1 MSKQKLLQ
9 LFALESQE
17 TLQQMEDGLLQ
28 LENTPA
34 DKETINVVFR
44 AAHTVKGSAGVVG
57 LTQVSEFTHSVE
69 NLLDK
74 ARSGQVKVT
83 SELIRLL
90 LTCRDHVGSL
100 ISQATESE
108 GESVPDNSELE
119 QRTETL
125 VAQLQA
131 FASGE
136 APAPAPAP
144 TNHATPAPAPE
155 TTAPPAP
162 QPPAEPTKPAKKPAD
177 PAPTTAPPA
186 SSNTTKPTKLQN
198 IFLMESR
205 DILGRIKN
213 ELNVLKN
220 RPESTDAL
228 KNLFMSIH
236 TIKGSS
242 GLVKVDSISK
252 FSQNCENFL
261 QPFRN
266 ANHVP
271 DARFNE
277 LMQHYV
283 DCLDALLEEV
293 SSGQT
298 NPQLPAQI
306 EQLVANFKAYP
317 KVLEAPAL
325 AAKATAEPSEASALV
340 IEESPQ
346 QVEVTRLEGAV
357 QDDTHWHVSLRFH
370 ENAMQNGIEPMATL
384 QHLNNIGEITH
395 LNTLFDAMP
404 SASQMN
410 PEHCYL
416 GFELELKSTAN
427 KAAIEAAFELVHSHC
442 DVRILPPNSQLSEY
456 INLIQELPENTEKLG
471 EMLIESG
478 TLTRRELEKG
488 LDLQQSTLDP
498 SEGKEQ
504 ALSTAE
510 SPRKIG
516 QILVDEGMVQQDV
529 VDAAL
534 SKQQQIRDSKTR
546 VQKNIQVNADKLD
559 KLINLVGELVI
570 ANAGMNLSLQAV
582 DGADSLR
589 ENASLM
595 SRLVE
600 DIRNSTLSMR
610 MVQIGG
616 TFNRFRRLVHDL
628 SQDLDKKI
636 ELNISGAE
644 TELDKSMVEKITDPL
659 THLVRNA
666 IDHGIESIEER
677 RAIGKPEH
685 GSVYLHAYHDSGSIV
700 IEVGDDGKGL
710 DLQKILNKS
719 VDRGLI
725 PPEQNITEEDVLRL
739 IFEPGISTA
748 ERVTQLSGRGVGLD
762 VVKRDINALNGTV
775 DVISEPG
782 QGTTFQI
789 YLPLTLAIIDGFLLS
804 VGNSSFV
811 IPLDRVVECVA
822 YEAAEQD
829 IEQGYLN
836 LRGKVLPLLHIHSL
850 FGIEQDAGVD
860 GEQELD
866 KQRANIVV
874 VHYGNQEAGLV
885 VDELLGEL
893 QAVIKPLGRLF
904 ENLSGVSGATILGS
918 GKVALILDVPAL
930 VQRYANQERQHA
942 SHRLQVQKREL
953 AVVA

>member
-28 LENTPA
+28 LEKAPA

-57 LTQVSEFTHSVE
+57 LTQVAEFTHSIE

-74 ARSGQVKVT
+74 ARSGKLSIT
-83 SELIRLL
+83 PELIRLL
-90 LTCRDHVGSL
+90 LTCRDHVGNL
-100 ISQATESE
+100 ITQATESE
-108 GESVPDNSELE
+108 DEEQDNTELE
-119 QRTETL
+119 QRSASL
-125 VAQLQA
+125 VTQLQTA
-131 FASGE
+131 AEGE
-136 APAPAPAP
+136 MPSTEEKSKAAAQPQNPS
-144 TNHATPAPAPE
+144 ATPAPSQTMA
-155 TTAPPAP
+155 AAG
-162 QPPAEPTKPAKKPAD
+162 A
-177 PAPTTAPPA
+177 
-186 SSNTTKPTKLQN
+186 TKPTKLQN
-198 IFLMESR
+198 IFLMESK

-213 ELNVLKN
+213 ELNVLLN
-220 RPESTDAL
+220 RPESAEAL
-228 KNLFMSIH
+228 NNLFMSIH

-242 GLVKVDSISK
+242 GLVKVDAISK
-252 FSQNCENFL
+252 LSQSCENFL
-261 QPFRN
+261 HPFRN
-266 ANHVP
+266 AKHTP
-271 DARFNE
+271 DIRFNE
-277 LMQHYV
+277 LMQYYV
-283 DCLDALLEEV
+283 EYLNGLLDEV
-293 SSGQT
+293 SSGQS
-298 NPQLPAQI
+298 NPQLHEQI
-306 EQLVANFKAYP
+306 EQLIINFKAYP
-317 KVLEAPAL
+317 KIVDTPLSLSPA
-325 AAKATAEPSEASALV
+325 ATPHESSALSAATDSNDSN
-340 IEESPQ
+340 SP
-346 QVEVTRLEGAV
+346 EITRLDHAV
-357 QDDTHWHVSLRFH
+357 EADAHWHISLRFH
-370 ENAMQNGIEPMATL
+370 KDAMLNGIEPMATL
-384 QHLNNIGEITH
+384 RYLLNIGEIIY

-404 SASQMN
+404 AASQMN

-427 KAAIEAAFELVHSHC
+427 KTTIENAFELVHSHC
-442 DVRILPPNSQLSEY
+442 DVRILPPHSQLSAY
-456 INLIQELPENTEKLG
+456 MSLIQELPEDTLKLG

-478 TLTRRELEKG
+478 TLTRRELDTG
-488 LDLQQSTLDP
+488 LHLQQSVLLP
-498 SEGKEQ
+498 SASQEQ
-504 ALSTAE
+504 ALS
-510 SPRKIG
+510 SPDASRKIG

-534 SKQQQIRDSKTR
+534 SKQQQIRESKTR
-546 VQKNIQVNADKLD
+546 VQKNIQVNAEKLD

-570 ANAGMNLSLQAV
+570 ANAGMNLSLQ
-582 DGADSLR
+582 DLQGADSLR

-628 SQDLDKKI
+628 SQDLEKKI
-636 ELNISGAE
+636 ELDISGAD

-666 IDHGIESIEER
+666 IDHGIESAEER
-677 RAIGKPEH
+677 LSAGKPEH
-685 GSVYLHAYHDSGSIV
+685 GSLYLHAYHDSGSIV

-710 DLQKILNKS
+710 DLQKILSKS
-719 VDRGLI
+719 VERGLI
-725 PPEQNITEEDVLRL
+725 PAQQNVSEEDVLRL
-739 IFEPGISTA
+739 IFEPGVSTA

-804 VGNSSFV
+804 VGKASFV

-822 YEAAEQD
+822 YEAAAQD

-850 FGIEQDAGVD
+850 FNIEQNTAE
-860 GEQELD
+860 EQAESMRD

-893 QAVIKPLGRLF
+893 QAVIKPLGRMF
-904 ENLSGVSGATILGS
+904 EHLSGVSGATILGN
-918 GKVALILDVPAL
+918 GEVALILDVPAL
-930 VQRYANQERQHA
+930 VQRYASQERQHA
-942 SHRLQVQKREL
+942 SHGLQVAKQAL
-953 AVVA
+953 AASV